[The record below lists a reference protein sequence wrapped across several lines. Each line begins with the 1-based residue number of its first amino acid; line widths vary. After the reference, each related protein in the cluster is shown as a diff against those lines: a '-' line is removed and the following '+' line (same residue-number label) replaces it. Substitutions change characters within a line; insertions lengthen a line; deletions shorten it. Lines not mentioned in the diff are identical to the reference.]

1 LKKRAMIIEG
11 LMTTTNGDGTANVS
25 PMGPRV
31 AAEEACDWTRL
42 VVRPFRTS
50 NTYANLKRTGRA
62 VFHVTDDV
70 EMIAAGAIGR
80 LEEPPLHRT
89 ETGLFILEG
98 ACRWYALEVACLDD
112 SQERTTIE
120 MRVTERGTQRE
131 FFGLNR
137 AKHAVVEAAILATR
151 LHLIERAEIERQL
164 AALKPLVEK
173 TGGSAEHRAFDMLAG
188 YIAASEIRPAA
199 APFGN
204 EVRHG

>member
-1 LKKRAMIIEG
+1 MIIEG
-11 LMTTTNGDGTANVS
+11 LMTTTNPDGTPNVS

-31 AAEEACDWTRL
+31 AAEEACDWARL
-42 VVRPFRTS
+42 VVRPFQTS
-50 NTYANLKRTGRA
+50 TTYANLKRTGRG

-80 LEEPPLHRT
+80 LAAPPLRRT
-89 ETGLFILEG
+89 ESGLFVLDG

-120 MRVTERGTQRE
+120 MRVIERGTQRE

-164 AALKPLVEK
+164 AALRPLVVK
-173 TGGSAEHRAFDMLAG
+173 TGGSAEQRAFAMLAEYVG
-188 YIAASEIRPAA
+188 GAEVRAADGRAA
-199 APFGN
+199 G

>member
-1 LKKRAMIIEG
+1 MIIEG
-11 LMTTTNGDGTANVS
+11 LMTTTNLDDTPNVS

-31 AAEEACDWTRL
+31 AAEEGTDWTRL
-42 VVRPFRTS
+42 VVRPFQTS
-50 NTYANLKRTGRA
+50 TTYANLKRTGRG

-80 LEEPPLHRT
+80 LATPPLRRT
-89 ETGLFILEG
+89 EAGLLILEG

-120 MRVTERGTQRE
+120 MRVTEQSTQRE

-151 LHLIERAEIERQL
+151 LHLIERADIDRQL
-164 AALKPLVEK
+164 AALRPLIEK
-173 TGGSAEHRAFDMLAG
+173 TGGSAEHRAFAMVADYISASDVRPPAG
-188 YIAASEIRPAA
+188 STA
-199 APFGN
+199 G

>member
-1 LKKRAMIIEG
+1 MIIEG
-11 LMTTTNGDGTANVS
+11 LMTTTNPDGTPNVS

-31 AAEEACDWTRL
+31 AAEEAADWTRL

-50 NTYANLKRTGRA
+50 TTYRNLKRTGIG

-70 EMIAAGAIGR
+70 EMVAQGAIGR
-80 LEEPPLHRT
+80 LETPPVRPWAR
-89 ETGLFILEG
+89 GGFILEG

-112 SQERTTIE
+112 SDERTTIE
-120 MRVTERGTQRE
+120 MRVVERGAQRE

-151 LHLIERAEIERQL
+151 LHLIPREEIERQM
-164 AALKPLVEK
+164 AALRPLIEK
-173 TGGSAEHRAFDMLAG
+173 TGGSAEHRAFAMLAEFVAG
-188 YIAASEIRPAA
+188 SDVRPA
-199 APFGN
+199 PNGSPG

>member
-1 LKKRAMIIEG
+1 MIIEG
-11 LMTTTNGDGTANVS
+11 LMTTANPDGTANVS

-31 AAEEACDWTRL
+31 AAEEAADWTRL

-50 NTYANLKRTGRA
+50 TTYANLKRTGRG

-80 LEEPPLHRT
+80 LTAPPLRRT
-89 ETGLFILEG
+89 EAGLFILEG
-98 ACRWYALEVACLDD
+98 ACRWYALEVACLEDAD
-112 SQERTTIE
+112 ERTTIE
-120 MRVTERGTQRE
+120 MRVVERGTQRE

-151 LHLIERAEIERQL
+151 LHLIPREEIERQL
-164 AALKPLVEK
+164 KALRPLIEK
-173 TGGSAEHRAFDMLAG
+173 TGGSAEHRAFALLTEF
-188 YIAASEIRPAA
+188 IAASPVRP
-199 APFGN
+199 PD

>member
-1 LKKRAMIIEG
+1 MIIEG
-11 LMTTTNGDGTANVS
+11 LMTTTNADGTPNVS

-31 AAEEACDWTRL
+31 AAEEATDWTRL

-50 NTYANLKRTGRA
+50 TTYANLKRTGQG

-80 LEEPPLHRT
+80 LTPPPPLRRT
-89 ETGLFILEG
+89 ETGLLILEG

-112 SQERTTIE
+112 SEDRTTIE
-120 MRVTERGTQRE
+120 MRVVERGALRE

-151 LHLIERAEIERQL
+151 LHLIDRDEIERQL
-164 AALKPLVEK
+164 TALRPLVEK
-173 TGGSAEHRAFDMLAG
+173 TGGSAEHRAFAMLTDF
-188 YIAASEIRPAA
+188 ITASDVRPSNS
-199 APFGN
+199 PGTG